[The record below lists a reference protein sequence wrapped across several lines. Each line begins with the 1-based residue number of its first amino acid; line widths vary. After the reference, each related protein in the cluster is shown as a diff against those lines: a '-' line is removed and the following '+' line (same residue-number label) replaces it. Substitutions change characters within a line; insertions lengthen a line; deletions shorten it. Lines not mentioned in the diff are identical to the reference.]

1 MEPEPMIDP
10 SHAEREASSE
20 EINAWAA
27 RERRRREAWLA
38 GPSEEEKQ
46 EWVRRWRWRAAVGLA
61 ESRLPPTREEVEAW
75 GVREHARREA
85 WLAGPSEDEKQD
97 WVRGRLRASAMGLP
111 GSPLPPA
118 PEEADAWAE
127 AERARRREWVTG
139 PSEEE
144 KRDWSR
150 RRPGSLPFEMPPAAR
165 EISEAGRHFFREAEL
180 AGKGALYAMTRAPAE
195 LWNYFVRAGR
205 SFEQESYRQP
215 RRGRVPF

>member
-10 SHAEREASSE
+10 GHAEREASSE
-20 EINAWAA
+20 ESNAWAT

-75 GVREHARREA
+75 ALREHARREA
-85 WLAGPSEDEKQD
+85 WLAGPSEDEKRD
-97 WVRGRLRASAMGLP
+97 WARWRLRASAIP
-111 GSPLPPA
+111 PSP
-118 PEEADAWAE
+118 EDADAWVA
-127 AERARRREWVTG
+127 AERARRREWVAG

-144 KRDWSR
+144 KLDWAR
-150 RRPGSLPFEMPPAAR
+150 RRPGALFEMPLAAR

-180 AGKGALYAMTRAPAE
+180 VGKGALYAMTRAPAE

-205 SFEQESYRQP
+205 SFEQEHYRQP